1 MLDRTEIQEIEQRI
15 RTKDVYTTAQAAKCL
30 NVFPTTVI
38 NWISKGYLKCF
49 KTPGGHRK
57 IPGEELLRF
66 VRNHEFHRN
75 VSLARHRILVVED
88 DKDARD
94 LVLEILNH
102 KGYEIKAVENGFYA
116 GVVGEF
122 KPDLVI
128 LDVML
133 PDIDGEQVCKMIR
146 GDGRLKKTKI
156 IAISAIHD
164 EQRIRSLFEAGIG
177 DYIMKPYNVVE
188 FENKVEKML
197 AQTASE

>member
-1 MLDRTEIQEIEQRI
+1 M
-15 RTKDVYTTAQAAKCL
+15 
-30 NVFPTTVI
+30 
-38 NWISKGYLKCF
+38 
-49 KTPGGHRK
+49 
-57 IPGEELLRF
+57 
-66 VRNHEFHRN
+66 
-75 VSLARHRILVVED
+75 
-88 DKDARD
+88 
-94 LVLEILNH
+94 
-102 KGYEIKAVENGFYA
+102 
-116 GVVGEF
+116 VGEF

-133 PDIDGEQVCKMIR
+133 PDIDGEQACKMIR